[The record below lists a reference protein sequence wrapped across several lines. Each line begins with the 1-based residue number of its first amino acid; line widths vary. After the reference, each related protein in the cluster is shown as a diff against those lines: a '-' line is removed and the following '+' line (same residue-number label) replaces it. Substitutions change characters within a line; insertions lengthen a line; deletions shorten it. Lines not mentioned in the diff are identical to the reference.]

1 MKQEKGMIGVLCTLI
16 LMILLLM
23 PLQAAQASVKVD
35 FNKSNGNDLSSSFQ
49 EGLNNRAKKTEKDD
63 SFGSSIIQKI
73 EGMYAPAFKGGVNI
87 FSISFV
93 LGVIVMVMALITKN
107 GQWMK
112 WATGSM
118 IFSFISMMSLRLS
131 VYFLFSSDVFS
142 FMNIFTDFL
151 DLFKATALIFTPF
164 MLIAG
169 IRLRKI
175 HESTKQPEYYRWS
188 NRVITGSCLLCMLA
202 VLAPWLFANM

>member
-1 MKQEKGMIGVLCTLI
+1 MKREKRMIGVLCTFVFMTLVLI
-16 LMILLLM
+16 
-23 PLQAAQASVKVD
+23 PLHTAHASVKVD
-35 FNKSNGNDLSSSFQ
+35 FNELKGNDVSSSFK
-49 EGLNNRAKKTEKDD
+49 EGLNNRTKTTEKDD
-63 SFGSSIIQKI
+63 SFGSSIIQKV
-73 EGMYAPAFKGGVNI
+73 EGMYAPAFKVGVNI
-87 FSISFV
+87 FSISFI
-93 LGVIVMVMALITKN
+93 LGVIVMVLALITKN

-118 IFSFISMMSLRLS
+118 IFSFVSMMAMRLS

-151 DLFKATALIFTPF
+151 DLFKSTALIFTPF

-169 IRLRKI
+169 IRLRRI

>member
-1 MKQEKGMIGVLCTLI
+1 MKQEKGMIGVLCTLV

-49 EGLNNRAKKTEKDD
+49 EGLNNRAKTTEKDD
-63 SFGSSIIQKI
+63 SFGSSILQKI
-73 EGMYAPAFKGGVNI
+73 EGMYTPAFKTGVNI
-87 FSISFV
+87 FSILFV

-118 IFSFISMMSLRLS
+118 ICSFVSMMSLRLS
-131 VYFLFSSDVFS
+131 VYFFFSSDVFS

-169 IRLRKI
+169 IRLRRI

-188 NRVITGSCLLCMLA
+188 NRVITGSCLLSMLA

>member
-1 MKQEKGMIGVLCTLI
+1 MKQEKGMLGVLCTLV
-16 LMILLLM
+16 LMILLLI
-23 PLQAAQASVKVD
+23 PLQAAQASVKPS
-35 FNKSNGNDLSSSFQ
+35 FNEGKGSELSSSFQ
-49 EGLNNRAKKTEKDD
+49 KGLNNRAKATEKDD

-73 EGMYAPAFKGGVNI
+73 EGMYAPAFKVGVNI

-118 IFSFISMMSLRLS
+118 IFSFISMMSMRLS

-142 FMNIFTDFL
+142 FMNIFTDF
-151 DLFKATALIFTPF
+151 
-164 MLIAG
+164 
-169 IRLRKI
+169 
-175 HESTKQPEYYRWS
+175 
-188 NRVITGSCLLCMLA
+188 
-202 VLAPWLFANM
+202 

>member
-1 MKQEKGMIGVLCTLI
+1 
-16 LMILLLM
+16 
-23 PLQAAQASVKVD
+23 
-35 FNKSNGNDLSSSFQ
+35 
-49 EGLNNRAKKTEKDD
+49 
-63 SFGSSIIQKI
+63 
-73 EGMYAPAFKGGVNI
+73 
-87 FSISFV
+87 
-93 LGVIVMVMALITKN
+93 MVMALITKN

-118 IFSFISMMSLRLS
+118 IFSFISMMSMRLS
-131 VYFLFSSDVFS
+131 VYFFFSSDVFS

-169 IRLRKI
+169 IRLRRI
-175 HESTKQPEYYRWS
+175 HESTKQPEYYRWA

>member
-1 MKQEKGMIGVLCTLI
+1 MKQEKGMLGVLCTLV
-16 LMILLLM
+16 LMILLLI
-23 PLQAAQASVKVD
+23 PLQAAQASVKPG
-35 FNKSNGNDLSSSFQ
+35 FNEGKGSELSSSFQ
-49 EGLNNRAKKTEKDD
+49 KGLNNRAKTSEKDD

-73 EGMYAPAFKGGVNI
+73 EGMYAPTFKTGVNI
-87 FSISFV
+87 FSILFV

-118 IFSFISMMSLRLS
+118 IFSFVSMMSLRLG
-131 VYFLFSSDVFS
+131 VYFLFSSDVVS

-169 IRLRKI
+169 IRLRRI

-188 NRVITGSCLLCMLA
+188 NRVITGSCFLCMLA
-202 VLAPWLFANM
+202 VLAPWLFANI

>member
-1 MKQEKGMIGVLCTLI
+1 MKQEKGMLGVLCTLV
-16 LMILLLM
+16 LMILLLI
-23 PLQAAQASVKVD
+23 PLQAAQASVKPS
-35 FNKSNGNDLSSSFQ
+35 FNEGKGSELSSSFQ
-49 EGLNNRAKKTEKDD
+49 KGLNNRAKTSEKDD

-73 EGMYAPAFKGGVNI
+73 EGMYAPTFKTGVNI
-87 FSISFV
+87 FSILFV

-118 IFSFISMMSLRLS
+118 IFSFVSMMSLRLG
-131 VYFLFSSDVFS
+131 VYFLFSSDVVS

-169 IRLRKI
+169 IRLRRI

-188 NRVITGSCLLCMLA
+188 NRVITGSCFLCMLA

>member
-1 MKQEKGMIGVLCTLI
+1 MKREKEMIGVLCTLV
-16 LMILLLM
+16 LMILLLV

-35 FNKSNGNDLSSSFQ
+35 FNELKGNDVSSSFKD
-49 EGLNNRAKKTEKDD
+49 GLNNRTKRTEKDD

-73 EGMYAPAFKGGVNI
+73 EGLYAPAFKVGVNI

-118 IFSFISMMSLRLS
+118 IFSFISMMSMRLS

-169 IRLRKI
+169 IRLRRI
-175 HESTKQPEYYRWS
+175 HERTKKPEY
-188 NRVITGSCLLCMLA
+188 
-202 VLAPWLFANM
+202 

>member
-1 MKQEKGMIGVLCTLI
+1 MKREKGMIGVLCTLV
-16 LMILLLM
+16 LMILLLV
-23 PLQAAQASVKVD
+23 PLEAAQASVKVD
-35 FNKSNGNDLSSSFQ
+35 FNELKGNDVSSSFKD
-49 EGLNNRAKKTEKDD
+49 GLNNRMKTTEKED

-73 EGMYAPAFKGGVNI
+73 EGLYAPAFKVGVNI

-118 IFSFISMMSLRLS
+118 IFSFISMMSIRLS

-169 IRLRKI
+169 IRLRRI
-175 HESTKQPEYYRWS
+175 HESTKQPEYYRWA